1 MRSLRIAA
9 SLYLLFSIPFTAS
22 ALDLA
27 GQSRTYFQSGQASDG
42 TRYLPLYEYLN
53 FNVGNAGSDAVSFH
67 FGGWYRY
74 DLQNEEFGTKSTGDL
89 QYAYVTL
96 KKNTGNSALSFGRLW
111 VNEGV
116 ASAQLDGAYARTD
129 LKGGFTIAAYGG
141 SPIETDGDTR
151 SGDSVYGGR
160 VSQGLPGIYTIGM
173 SYLKEKNDGKDFR
186 KEEGLDLWVRPL
198 SKLEFMGTSSYN
210 AESKNWM
217 QHQYHAAVG
226 PFAWF
231 RLNLDY
237 SKTWYK
243 EYFSAANNTQ
253 SMLMSAFS
261 FTNIDPNEIVTMTG
275 GSFAI
280 TLGGPIT
287 VIADYRNYDY
297 QVQNGSAT
305 YGGGGVVYTVTG
317 FGAGAFLHRMNGTS
331 DNLRYDDQRV
341 YVFKKFSKADI
352 TLDGVHVSYDQSVN
366 GVSDSYTGT
375 AAAGYT
381 FSPKARIVAD
391 VEYVTNPDVT
401 REVRGM
407 LNFVYNFEATL
418 GGAAK
423 TTTPPTGAAN
433 PGGKKP

>member
-1 MRSLRIAA
+1 MRLLRVAA
-9 SLYLLFSIPFTAS
+9 SLSLLFSLPFTAS
-22 ALDLA
+22 ALDLS
-27 GQSRTYFQSGQASDG
+27 GQSRTYLQSGQAADG

-74 DLQNEEFGTKSTGDL
+74 DLRNEEFGSRSTGDL

-96 KKNTGNSALSFGRLW
+96 KKKTGNSALSFGRLW

-141 SPIETDGDTR
+141 SPVETDGDTR

-160 VSQGLPGIYTIGM
+160 ISQGLPGIYTIGM

-186 KEEGLDLWVRPL
+186 KEEGIDLWVRPL
-198 SKLEFMGTSSYN
+198 SKLEIMGTSSYN

-231 RLNLDY
+231 RLNLDA

-243 EYFSAANNTQ
+243 EYFSAVNTTQ

-261 FTNIDPNEIVTMTG
+261 FTNIDPNETVTMTG
-275 GSFAI
+275 GSIVIAI
-280 TLGGPIT
+280 GGPVT

-297 QVQNGSAT
+297 QVMNDSAT
-305 YGGGGVVYTVTG
+305 YGGGSVVYTGAG
-317 FGAGAFLHRMNGTS
+317 FGAGVALHRMNGPS
-331 DNLRYDDQRV
+331 DDLRYDDQRV
-341 YVFKKFSKADI
+341 YLFKKIAKADM
-352 TLDGVHVSYDQSVN
+352 TLDFVHVSYEQSVN
-366 GVSDSYTGT
+366 GVSDAYTGT

-391 VEYVTNPDVT
+391 VEYVTNPDVI

-407 LNFVYNFEATL
+407 LNFVYNFDAKL

-423 TTTPPTGAAN
+423 TAPSAGAAK
-433 PGGKKP
+433 PGSKKP

>member
-9 SLYLLFSIPFTAS
+9 SLSLLVSLPFTAS
-22 ALDLA
+22 ALDLS
-27 GQSRTYFQSGQASDG
+27 GQSRTYFQSGQSTDG
-42 TRYLPLYEYLN
+42 TRYLPLYEYLS
-53 FNVGNAGSDAVSFH
+53 FSAGKAGSDAATFH

-74 DLQNEEFGTKSTGDL
+74 DLQNEEFGTRSTGDL

-96 KKNTGNSALSFGRLW
+96 KKSTGNSALSFGRLW

-116 ASAQLDGAYARTD
+116 AASQLDGAYARTD
-129 LKGGFTIAAYGG
+129 LKGGITIAAYGG
-141 SPIETDGDTR
+141 SPVETDGDTR

-160 VSQGLPGIYTIGM
+160 VSQGSPGIYTLGV

-186 KEEGLDLWVRPL
+186 KEEGLDLWIRPL
-198 SKLEFMGTSSYN
+198 SKLEIMGTSSYN

-243 EYFSAANNTQ
+243 EYFAAVNTTQ
-253 SMLMSAFS
+253 SMLISAFS
-261 FTNIDPNEIVTMTG
+261 FTNIDENETVTMAG
-275 GSFAI
+275 GSIAI
-280 TLGGPIT
+280 TIGGPVT

-297 QVQNGSAT
+297 QTVNDSAT
-305 YGGGGVVYTVTG
+305 YAGGSVVYTSTG
-317 FGAGAFLHRMNGTS
+317 FGAGVALHRMNGPS
-331 DNLRYDDQRV
+331 DDLRYGDQRV
-341 YVFKKFSKADI
+341 YLFKKIAKGDM
-352 TLDGVHVSYDQSVN
+352 TLDFVHVSYDQSVN
-366 GVSDSYTGT
+366 GVSDAYTGT

-391 VEYVTNPDVT
+391 MEYVTNPEVI

-407 LNFVYNFEATL
+407 LTFVYNFDARL

-423 TTTPPTGAAN
+423 STPSTGTAK
-433 PGGKKP
+433 PVGKKR